1 MAVRLKVNHVSGF
14 RYRYRIWP
22 GKALKNLTSY
32 TMLNSS
38 PSQKTPL
45 VVFSI
50 LAAHVLILLGLLIP
64 GGCGNNTPSD
74 ISMLDEE
81 SESSDGFGLKSEE
94 SQADLFI
101 QDGGETIPD
110 ITADFDISPEDP
122 NTGMPTEN
130 ENTATPGGNE
140 GIASA
145 TVNSTSQPEFDEYV
159 VAKGDNFSTIIR
171 KFDGLRVSDLRSA
184 NPDVDPARIQIGQ
197 SLKIPRASLAA
208 NRFSPSSKAPAKTEA
223 NNSGA
228 TVAGKVYRIQSG
240 DTLSKVASLYNVTV
254 ASIQNANPNLDPLR
268 LQVNQAINI
277 PDAKSLPKPV
287 QNELAVGPG
296 QKLYTVSK
304 GDNLFTI
311 ARINKTSVSEIQ
323 KENPNLDP
331 RRLQLGQTIVIPA
344 AKSEPVQSPSQPT
357 VSGQKIYVVQSGDN
371 LQKISKDL
379 NVSVSSLM
387 QHNNL
392 RSTKIDIGQQL
403 SVPSNELAKS
413 EQN

>member
-1 MAVRLKVNHVSGF
+1 
-14 RYRYRIWP
+14 
-22 GKALKNLTSY
+22 
-32 TMLNSS
+32 MLNSS

-101 QDGGETIPD
+101 QDGGDPIPD
-110 ITADFDISPEDP
+110 ITAGFDVTPEDP
-122 NTGMPTEN
+122 DTNGLPAQN
-130 ENTATPGGNE
+130 ENTVNPGGNE

-145 TVNSTSQPEFDEYV
+145 TESTSSQPEFDEYI

-171 KFDGLRVSDLRSA
+171 KFDGIRVSDLRSA

-208 NRFSPSSKAPAKTEA
+208 NRVSPSIAVPATTEA
-223 NNSGA
+223 TNSGA
-228 TVAGKVYRIQSG
+228 SIAAKVYRIQSG

-277 PDAKSLPKPV
+277 PDAKTLLKPV
-287 QNELAVGPG
+287 QKELAVGPG

-331 RRLQLGQTIVIPA
+331 RRLQLGQTIIIPA

-357 VSGQKIYVVQSGDN
+357 VSGQKMYVVQSGDN
-371 LQKISKDL
+371 LQKISKEL

-413 EQN
+413 KQD

>member
-1 MAVRLKVNHVSGF
+1 
-14 RYRYRIWP
+14 
-22 GKALKNLTSY
+22 
-32 TMLNSS
+32 MLNSS

-81 SESSDGFGLKSEE
+81 SESSDGFGLKNEE

-101 QDGGETIPD
+101 QDNGDTIPD
-110 ITADFDISPEDP
+110 ITADFDVLRDEP
-122 NTGMPTEN
+122 NVEGEPAAN
-130 ENTATPGGNE
+130 EILADEGSRIPNQGGNT

-145 TVNSTSQPEFDEYV
+145 TMNSATQTEFDEYI

-171 KFDGLRVSDLRSA
+171 KFDGLRVSDLQSA

-197 SLKIPRASLAA
+197 SLKIPRAALAV
-208 NRFSPSSKAPAKTEA
+208 NRVSPSASAPATKEST
-223 NNSGA
+223 NSGA

-240 DTLSKVASLYNVTV
+240 DTLSKVASLYDVTV

-277 PDAKSLPKPV
+277 PDVNSIPKPV
-287 QNELAVGPG
+287 QKELTVGPG
-296 QKLYTVSK
+296 QKLYTITK

-311 ARINKTSVSEIQ
+311 ARINKTSVPEIQ
-323 KENPNLDP
+323 KENPKLDP
-331 RRLQLGQTIVIPA
+331 KRLQLGQTIIIPA
-344 AKSEPVQSPSQPT
+344 AKSEPVQTPSQPAA
-357 VSGQKIYVVQSGDN
+357 SGQKTYIVQSGDN
-371 LQKISKDL
+371 LQKISKEL

-403 SVPSNELAKS
+403 SVPSTELAKS

>member
-1 MAVRLKVNHVSGF
+1 
-14 RYRYRIWP
+14 
-22 GKALKNLTSY
+22 
-32 TMLNSS
+32 MLNSS

-81 SESSDGFGLKSEE
+81 SDSSDGFGLKSEE

-101 QDGGETIPD
+101 QDNGDTIPD
-110 ITADFDISPEDP
+110 ITAGFDMAREDP
-122 NTGMPTEN
+122 NADGMPSES
-130 ENTATPGGNE
+130 ENTAVNGSKKANPNPGGNA

-145 TVNSTSQPEFDEYV
+145 TVNSTSQPEFDEYI

-208 NRFSPSSKAPAKTEA
+208 NRVNPSISSPAISEA
-223 NNSGA
+223 NSSGA
-228 TVAGKVYRIQSG
+228 VVAAKVYRIQSG
-240 DTLSKVASLYNVTV
+240 DTLSKVASLYDVSV

-277 PDAKSLPKPV
+277 PDAKSLPKPA
-287 QNELAVGPG
+287 QKELAVGPG

-311 ARINKTSVSEIQ
+311 ARINKTSVSDIQ
-323 KENPNLDP
+323 RENPNLDP
-331 RRLQLGQTIVIPA
+331 RRLQLGQTILIPA

-357 VSGQKIYVVQSGDN
+357 VSGQKMYVVQSGDN
-371 LQKISKDL
+371 LQKISKEL
-379 NVSVSSLM
+379 NVSVSALM

-413 EQN
+413 GQD

>member
-1 MAVRLKVNHVSGF
+1 
-14 RYRYRIWP
+14 
-22 GKALKNLTSY
+22 
-32 TMLNSS
+32 MLNSS

-81 SESSDGFGLKSEE
+81 SDSSDGFGLKSEE

-101 QDGGETIPD
+101 QDNGDTIPD
-110 ITADFDISPEDP
+110 ITAGFDMAREDP
-122 NTGMPTEN
+122 NADGMPSDA
-130 ENTATPGGNE
+130 ENTALSGSKSANPGGNA
-140 GIASA
+140 GMASA
-145 TVNSTSQPEFDEYV
+145 TTNLISQPEFDEYI

-208 NRFSPSSKAPAKTEA
+208 NRVNPSISSPAISEA
-223 NNSGA
+223 NSSGA
-228 TVAGKVYRIQSG
+228 VVAAKVYRIQSG
-240 DTLSKVASLYNVTV
+240 DTLSKVASLYDVSV

-287 QNELAVGPG
+287 QKELAVGPG

-344 AKSEPVQSPSQPT
+344 AKSDPAPSPSQPA
-357 VSGQKIYVVQSGDN
+357 VSGGQKVYVVQSGDN
-371 LQKISKDL
+371 LKKISKEL
-379 NVSVSSLM
+379 NVSVSALM

-413 EQN
+413 GQE

>member
-1 MAVRLKVNHVSGF
+1 
-14 RYRYRIWP
+14 
-22 GKALKNLTSY
+22 
-32 TMLNSS
+32 MLNSS

-110 ITADFDISPEDP
+110 ITADFDMSREDP
-122 NTGMPTEN
+122 NTGMPTEI

-145 TVNSTSQPEFDEYV
+145 TVNSTSQPEFDEYI

-208 NRFSPSSKAPAKTEA
+208 NRVSTSITAPATTEA
-223 NNSGA
+223 NNPGA

-240 DTLSKVASLYNVTV
+240 DTLSKVASLYDVTV

-287 QNELAVGPG
+287 QKELSVGPG

-344 AKSEPVQSPSQPT
+344 AKSEPAQSPSQPT

-413 EQN
+413 AQN

>member
-1 MAVRLKVNHVSGF
+1 
-14 RYRYRIWP
+14 
-22 GKALKNLTSY
+22 
-32 TMLNSS
+32 MLNSS

-101 QDGGETIPD
+101 QDGGDPIPD
-110 ITADFDISPEDP
+110 ITAGFDVTPEDP
-122 NTGMPTEN
+122 DTNGLPAQN
-130 ENTATPGGNE
+130 ENSVNPGGNE

-145 TVNSTSQPEFDEYV
+145 TESTSSQPEFDEYI

-171 KFDGLRVSDLRSA
+171 KFDGIRVSDLRSA

-208 NRFSPSSKAPAKTEA
+208 NRVSPSIAVPATTEA
-223 NNSGA
+223 TNSGA
-228 TVAGKVYRIQSG
+228 SIAAKVYRIQSG

-277 PDAKSLPKPV
+277 PDAKTLLKPV
-287 QNELAVGPG
+287 QKELAVGPG

-331 RRLQLGQTIVIPA
+331 RRLQLGQTIIIPA

-357 VSGQKIYVVQSGDN
+357 VSGQKMYVVQSGDN
-371 LQKISKDL
+371 LQKISKEL

-413 EQN
+413 KQD

>member
-1 MAVRLKVNHVSGF
+1 
-14 RYRYRIWP
+14 
-22 GKALKNLTSY
+22 
-32 TMLNSS
+32 MLNSS

-101 QDGGETIPD
+101 QDNGDTIPD
-110 ITADFDISPEDP
+110 ITADYDMSQEDP
-122 NTGMPTEN
+122 NADGLPSET
-130 ENTATPGGNE
+130 ENTANNGAKSSNPGVNAGM
-140 GIASA
+140 ALA
-145 TVNSTSQPEFDEYV
+145 TENATSQPEFDEYI

-208 NRFSPSSKAPAKTEA
+208 NRVSSSNSAPATAEA
-223 NNSGA
+223 SNSGA

-240 DTLSKVASLYNVTV
+240 DTLSKVASLYDVSV

-277 PDAKSLPKPV
+277 PDAKSLATPV
-287 QNELAVGPG
+287 KKELAVGPG

-311 ARINKTSVSEIQ
+311 ARINKTSVSDIQ
-323 KENPNLDP
+323 RENPNLDP

-344 AKSEPVQSPSQPT
+344 AKSEPLQSPSQPA
-357 VSGQKIYVVQSGDN
+357 VSGQKMYVVQSGDN
-371 LQKISKDL
+371 LQKISKEL
-379 NVSVSSLM
+379 NVSVSALM

-413 EQN
+413 EQD

>member
-1 MAVRLKVNHVSGF
+1 
-14 RYRYRIWP
+14 
-22 GKALKNLTSY
+22 
-32 TMLNSS
+32 MLNSS

-110 ITADFDISPEDP
+110 ITADFDMSREDP
-122 NTGMPTEN
+122 NTGMPTEI

-145 TVNSTSQPEFDEYV
+145 TVNSTSQPEFDEYI

-184 NPDVDPARIQIGQ
+184 NPDVDPVRIQIGQ
-197 SLKIPRASLAA
+197 SLKILRASLAA
-208 NRFSPSSKAPAKTEA
+208 NRVSTSITAPATIEA
-223 NNSGA
+223 NNFGA

-240 DTLSKVASLYNVTV
+240 DTLSKVASLYDVTV
-254 ASIQNANPNLDPLR
+254 ASI
-268 LQVNQAINI
+268 
-277 PDAKSLPKPV
+277 
-287 QNELAVGPG
+287 
-296 QKLYTVSK
+296 
-304 GDNLFTI
+304 
-311 ARINKTSVSEIQ
+311 
-323 KENPNLDP
+323 
-331 RRLQLGQTIVIPA
+331 
-344 AKSEPVQSPSQPT
+344 
-357 VSGQKIYVVQSGDN
+357 
-371 LQKISKDL
+371 
-379 NVSVSSLM
+379 
-387 QHNNL
+387 
-392 RSTKIDIGQQL
+392 
-403 SVPSNELAKS
+403 
-413 EQN
+413 

>member
-1 MAVRLKVNHVSGF
+1 
-14 RYRYRIWP
+14 
-22 GKALKNLTSY
+22 
-32 TMLNSS
+32 MLNSS

-101 QDGGETIPD
+101 QDGGDTIPD
-110 ITADFDISPEDP
+110 ITAGFDVSREDP
-122 NTGMPTEN
+122 NTDGLPARN
-130 ENTATPGGNE
+130 ENTTTPAGNE
-140 GIASA
+140 GVASA
-145 TVNSTSQPEFDEYV
+145 TEIPTSQPEFDEYI

-208 NRFSPSSKAPAKTEA
+208 NRVSPSIAVPATTEA
-223 NNSGA
+223 TNAGA
-228 TVAGKVYRIQSG
+228 SVAGKVYRIQSG
-240 DTLSKVASLYNVTV
+240 DTLSKVASLYDVTV

-277 PDAKSLPKPV
+277 PDAKSLPKPA
-287 QNELAVGPG
+287 QKELAVGPG

-331 RRLQLGQTIVIPA
+331 RRMQLGQTIIIPA

-357 VSGQKIYVVQSGDN
+357 VSGKKTYVVQSGDN
-371 LQKISKDL
+371 LQKISREL

-413 EQN
+413 EQE